1 MFPAVKMISCFYKL
15 RIDLVFYDLYLI
27 NNEKKNSFR
36 KGTGYYEI
44 LYRHANIA
52 QVTSVENLGTWFKE
66 NGIMVTHINKL
77 CKAASFHLYD
87 IRRIRKY
94 LTSEAMHSAPC
105 SCKWVA

>member
-1 MFPAVKMISCFYKL
+1 MISCFYKL

-36 KGTGYYEI
+36 KDTGYYEI

>member
-1 MFPAVKMISCFYKL
+1 MISCFYKL

-27 NNEKKNSFR
+27 NNDKKNSFR

-44 LYRHANIA
+44 LYSHANIA
-52 QVTSVENLGTWFKE
+52 QVTSVENLGSWFKE
-66 NGIMVTHINKL
+66 NGIMVTHINQL